1 MINYDIICFSHLRW
15 NFVYQRPQHLMGLF
29 ALRSRIFFIEE
40 PVLDM
45 PFNECLIEKDK
56 ETNVYV
62 VTPHV
67 IGVPSYEASI
77 DLQRSTLEALIRKA
91 EIEQYVL
98 WYYTPMALPFTD
110 LLQPLA
116 IVYDCMDELSAFRGA
131 PPELIPLE
139 VQLMEKADI
148 VFTGGHS
155 LYEAKK
161 DRHPN
166 IFPFPSS
173 IDNNHFSQ
181 ARTLTDD
188 PADQINIPTPRL
200 GFYGVIDER
209 FNTQLVREMAALR
222 PDFHYVFIGPIVK
235 INADD
240 LPQAQNIHYLGPK
253 TYKELPAYLAQW
265 DIAIMPFALNESTR
279 YISPTKTPEF
289 LSGGKPVIS
298 TPIRDVVTPY
308 GDMGVVYIAETAE
321 EFVAA
326 ANEIQRVK
334 SVATLYNDWLQKVD
348 SMLEGN
354 SWTITWKAMEA
365 LIDKAVENNM
375 YYVKADSHV

>member
-29 ALRSRIFFIEE
+29 AKRSRVFFIEE
-40 PVLDM
+40 PVFDM
-45 PFNECLIEKDK
+45 PFTECLIEKDK

-67 IGVPSYEASI
+67 MGTPSYEEAMNA
-77 DLQRSTLEALIRKA
+77 QRTLLEALFLKA
-91 EIEQYVL
+91 EMEHYIF

-110 LLQPLA
+110 HLQPLA
-116 IVYDCMDELSAFRGA
+116 VVYDCMDELSAFKGA
-131 PPELIPLE
+131 PRELVPLE
-139 VQLMEKADI
+139 EQLMDKADV

-161 DRHPN
+161 NRHDN

-181 ARTLTDD
+181 ARTLTDN
-188 PADQINIPTPRL
+188 PTDQVNIPEPRL

-209 FNTQLVREMAALR
+209 FDTELVRKIAALR

-235 INADD
+235 IDTDN
-240 LPQAQNIHYLGPK
+240 LPQAPNIHYLGPK
-253 TYKELPAYLAQW
+253 MYKELPAYLAQW
-265 DIAIMPFALNESTR
+265 EIAIMPFAINESTR

-308 GDMGVVYIAETAE
+308 GDLGLVHIAESAE
-321 EFVAA
+321 EFITAA
-326 ANEIQRVK
+326 DEIRKIK
-334 SVATLYNDWLQKVD
+334 SVTTLHNEWLTKVD

-354 SWTITWKAMEA
+354 SWSITWKAMEA
-365 LIDKAVENNM
+365 LIDNAVENNM
-375 YYVKADSHV
+375 YHVKADSHV